1 MDGDALRGRRVLVVE
16 DVAIL
21 ASALADIL
29 VEAGAEVVGPAG
41 TLDAAE
47 KLAAEEPLSAALL
60 DIRLYHEE
68 VWTLARRL
76 DDRGVP
82 FAFVTGQYGRES
94 LPAEWRGRPVLFK
107 PARPQAII
115 ETVARLEP
123 DGRRWFAAE
132 RAT

>member
-29 VEAGAEVVGPAG
+29 VEAGAEVVGPAA

-68 VWTLARRL
+68 VWTIARRL
-76 DDRGVP
+76 DSRGVP
-82 FAFVTGQYGRES
+82 FAFVTGHYGHES

-107 PARPQAII
+107 PARPQTII
-115 ETVARLEP
+115 DTVARLEP
-123 DGRRWFAAE
+123 EGRRFAAV